1 MSALSQES
9 IKPLTK
15 SELKTEL
22 TKRGLPLNSR
32 KDDLLK
38 GLTET
43 LKEESNKVDET
54 EKHLQNISIETIK
67 GLFIEMFKAQEETIR
82 KIVSSYNSDTIVRL
96 DRLSEEIQDNKERL
110 EKVNKEAVDLKISLE
125 TSQEIFEKKFQKVN
139 YNLSKQKQK
148 HKEDIN
154 ELWKDNDQ
162 LRERLRDVE
171 DRFRRDNLRI
181 DGIAEVENETWEPAE
196 QILQNLFNEKLQ
208 LENISVERAHRVG
221 KKEKNNKRTI
231 VLKLASF
238 KYKLKII
245 SEARKLKDTN
255 ININEE
261 YSKETLEIRKEKWKE
276 VKELR
281 MNGTY
286 AILVYDK
293 VVTKGKYR
301 KQKLFL
307 KLFYKIKTFCK

>member
-1 MSALSQES
+1 MSASSQES
-9 IKPLTK
+9 IKHLTK

-22 TKRGLPLNSR
+22 TKRGLPSNSR

-38 GLTET
+38 RLTET
-43 LKEESNKVDET
+43 LIEQSKKVDKT
-54 EKHLQNISIETIK
+54 KKQLQNISIETIK
-67 GLFIEMFKAQEETIR
+67 ELFIEMFKAQEEIIR
-82 KIVSSYNSDTIVRL
+82 KIVSSCNSDTIMRL
-96 DRLSEEIQDNKERL
+96 DRLSEEIQDNNERL
-110 EKVNKEAVDLKISLE
+110 EKLNKETVDLKISLE

-139 YNLSKQKQK
+139 DNLSKQRQK

-162 LRERLRDVE
+162 LCERLRDLE
-171 DRFRRDNLRI
+171 DRSRRDNLRI
-181 DGIAEVENETWEPAE
+181 DGIAEVENETWEQTE
-196 QILQNLFNEKLQ
+196 EILHNLFKEKLE

-221 KKEKNNKRTI
+221 NKGKNNKRTI

-238 KYKLKII
+238 KDKLKII
-245 SEARKLKDTN
+245 SEARKLKGTN
-255 ININEE
+255 ISINED

-281 MNGTY
+281 KNGTY

-293 VVTKGKYR
+293 VVIKGKYR
-301 KQKLFL
+301 KQ
-307 KLFYKIKTFCK
+307 

>member
-1 MSALSQES
+1 MSASSQES
-9 IKPLTK
+9 IKHLTK

-22 TKRGLPLNSR
+22 TKRGLPSNGR

-38 GLTET
+38 RLTET
-43 LKEESNKVDET
+43 LNEQSKKVDKT
-54 EKHLQNISIETIK
+54 EKQLQNISIETIK
-67 GLFIEMFKAQEETIR
+67 ELFIEMFKAQEETIR
-82 KIVSSYNSDTIVRL
+82 KIVSSCNSDTIMRL
-96 DRLSEEIQDNKERL
+96 DRLSEEIQDNNERL
-110 EKVNKEAVDLKISLE
+110 EKLNKETVDLKISLE

-139 YNLSKQKQK
+139 DNLSKQKQK

-162 LRERLRDVE
+162 LCERLRDLE
-171 DRFRRDNLRI
+171 DRSRRDNLRI
-181 DGIAEVENETWEPAE
+181 DGIAELENETWEQTE
-196 QILQNLFNEKLQ
+196 EILHNLFKEKLE

-221 KKEKNNKRTI
+221 NKGKNDKRTI

-238 KYKLKII
+238 KDKLKII
-245 SEARKLKDTN
+245 SGARKLKGTN
-255 ININEE
+255 ISINED

-281 MNGTY
+281 KNGTY

-293 VVTKGKYR
+293 VVIKGKYR
-301 KQKLFL
+301 KQ
-307 KLFYKIKTFCK
+307 

>member
-9 IKPLTK
+9 IKHLTK

-22 TKRGLPLNSR
+22 TKRGLPSNGR

-38 GLTET
+38 RLTET
-43 LKEESNKVDET
+43 LNEQSKKVDKT
-54 EKHLQNISIETIK
+54 EKQLQNISIETIK
-67 GLFIEMFKAQEETIR
+67 ELFIEMFKAQEETIR
-82 KIVSSYNSDTIVRL
+82 KIVSSCNSDTIVRL
-96 DRLSEEIQDNKERL
+96 DRLSEEIQDNNERL
-110 EKVNKEAVDLKISLE
+110 EKLNKETVDLKISLE

-139 YNLSKQKQK
+139 DNLSKQKQK

-162 LRERLRDVE
+162 LCERLRDLE
-171 DRFRRDNLRI
+171 DRSRRDNLRI
-181 DGIAEVENETWEPAE
+181 DGIAEVENETWEQTE
-196 QILQNLFNEKLQ
+196 EILQNLFKEKLQ

-221 KKEKNNKRTI
+221 NKEKNNKRTI
-231 VLKLASF
+231 VVKLASF
-238 KYKLKII
+238 KDKLKII
-245 SEARKLKDTN
+245 SEARKLKGTN
-255 ININEE
+255 ISINED

-281 MNGTY
+281 KNGTY

-301 KQKLFL
+301 KK
-307 KLFYKIKTFCK
+307 

>member
-1 MSALSQES
+1 MSASSQES
-9 IKPLTK
+9 IKHLTK

-22 TKRGLPLNSR
+22 TKRGLPSNGR

-38 GLTET
+38 RLTET
-43 LKEESNKVDET
+43 LNEQSKKVDKT
-54 EKHLQNISIETIK
+54 GKQLQNISIETIK
-67 GLFIEMFKAQEETIR
+67 ELFIEMFKAQEETIR
-82 KIVSSYNSDTIVRL
+82 KIVSSCNSDTIMRL
-96 DRLSEEIQDNKERL
+96 DRLSEEIQDNNERL
-110 EKVNKEAVDLKISLE
+110 EKLNKETVDLKISLE

-139 YNLSKQKQK
+139 DNLSKQKQK

-162 LRERLRDVE
+162 LCERLRDLE
-171 DRFRRDNLRI
+171 DRSRRDNLRI
-181 DGIAEVENETWEPAE
+181 DGIAEVENEMWK
-196 QILQNLFNEKLQ
+196 QILHNLFKEKLE

-221 KKEKNNKRTI
+221 NKGNNNKRTI

-238 KYKLKII
+238 KDKLKII
-245 SEARKLKDTN
+245 SEARKLKGTN
-255 ININEE
+255 ISINED

-281 MNGTY
+281 KNGTY

-293 VVTKGKYR
+293 VVIKGKYR
-301 KQKLFL
+301 KQ
-307 KLFYKIKTFCK
+307 

>member
-1 MSALSQES
+1 MSASSQES
-9 IKPLTK
+9 IKHLTK

-22 TKRGLPLNSR
+22 TKRGLPSNGR

-38 GLTET
+38 RLTET
-43 LKEESNKVDET
+43 LNEQSKKVDKT
-54 EKHLQNISIETIK
+54 EKQLQNISIETIK
-67 GLFIEMFKAQEETIR
+67 ELFIEMFKAQEETIR
-82 KIVSSYNSDTIVRL
+82 KIVSSCNSDTIMRL
-96 DRLSEEIQDNKERL
+96 DRLSEEIQDNNERL
-110 EKVNKEAVDLKISLE
+110 EKLNKETVDLKISLE

-139 YNLSKQKQK
+139 DNLSKQKQK

-162 LRERLRDVE
+162 LCEGLRDLE
-171 DRFRRDNLRI
+171 DRSRRDNLRI
-181 DGIAEVENETWEPAE
+181 DGIAELENETWEQTE
-196 QILQNLFNEKLQ
+196 EILHNLFKEKLE

-221 KKEKNNKRTI
+221 NKGKNDKRTI

-238 KYKLKII
+238 KDKLKII
-245 SEARKLKDTN
+245 SEARKLKGTN
-255 ININEE
+255 ISINED

-281 MNGTY
+281 KNGTY

-293 VVTKGKYR
+293 VVIKGKYR
-301 KQKLFL
+301 KQ
-307 KLFYKIKTFCK
+307 

>member
-9 IKPLTK
+9 IKHLTK

-22 TKRGLPLNSR
+22 TKRGLPSNGR

-38 GLTET
+38 RLTET
-43 LKEESNKVDET
+43 LNEQSNKVDKT
-54 EKHLQNISIETIK
+54 EKQLQNISIETIK
-67 GLFIEMFKAQEETIR
+67 ELFIEMFKAQEETIR
-82 KIVSSYNSDTIVRL
+82 KIVSSCNSDTIVRL
-96 DRLSEEIQDNKERL
+96 DRLSEEIQDNNERL
-110 EKVNKEAVDLKISLE
+110 EKLNKETVDLKISLE

-139 YNLSKQKQK
+139 DNLSKQKQK

-162 LRERLRDVE
+162 LCERLRDLE
-171 DRFRRDNLRI
+171 DRSRRDNLRI
-181 DGIAEVENETWEPAE
+181 DGIAEVENETWEQTE
-196 QILQNLFNEKLQ
+196 EILQNLFKEKLQ

-221 KKEKNNKRTI
+221 NKEKNNKRTI

-238 KYKLKII
+238 KDKLKII
-245 SEARKLKDTN
+245 SEARKLKGTN
-255 ININEE
+255 ISINED

-281 MNGTY
+281 KNGTY

-301 KQKLFL
+301 KQ
-307 KLFYKIKTFCK
+307 

>member
-1 MSALSQES
+1 MSASSQES
-9 IKPLTK
+9 IKHLTK

-22 TKRGLPLNSR
+22 TKRGLPSNGR

-38 GLTET
+38 RLTET
-43 LKEESNKVDET
+43 LNEQSKKVDKT
-54 EKHLQNISIETIK
+54 EKQLQNISIETIK
-67 GLFIEMFKAQEETIR
+67 ELFIEMFKAQEETIR
-82 KIVSSYNSDTIVRL
+82 KIVSSCNSDTIMRL
-96 DRLSEEIQDNKERL
+96 DRLSEEIQDNNERL
-110 EKVNKEAVDLKISLE
+110 EKLNKETVDLKISLE

-139 YNLSKQKQK
+139 DNLSKQKQK

-162 LRERLRDVE
+162 LCERLRDLE
-171 DRFRRDNLRI
+171 DRSRRDNLRI
-181 DGIAEVENETWEPAE
+181 DGIAELENETWEQTE
-196 QILQNLFNEKLQ
+196 EILHNLFKEKLE

-221 KKEKNNKRTI
+221 NKGKNDKRTI

-238 KYKLKII
+238 KDKLKII
-245 SEARKLKDTN
+245 SEARKLKGTN
-255 ININEE
+255 ISINED

-281 MNGTY
+281 KNGTY

-293 VVTKGKYR
+293 VVIKGKYR
-301 KQKLFL
+301 KQ
-307 KLFYKIKTFCK
+307 

>member
-1 MSALSQES
+1 MSASSQES
-9 IKPLTK
+9 IKHLTK

-22 TKRGLPLNSR
+22 TKRGLPSNGR

-38 GLTET
+38 RLTET
-43 LKEESNKVDET
+43 LNEQSKKVDKT
-54 EKHLQNISIETIK
+54 EKQLQNISIETIK
-67 GLFIEMFKAQEETIR
+67 ELFIEMFKAQEETIR
-82 KIVSSYNSDTIVRL
+82 KIVSSCNSDTIMRL
-96 DRLSEEIQDNKERL
+96 DRLSEEIQDNNERL
-110 EKVNKEAVDLKISLE
+110 EKLNKETVDLKISLE

-139 YNLSKQKQK
+139 DNLSKQKQK

-162 LRERLRDVE
+162 LCERLRDLE
-171 DRFRRDNLRI
+171 DRSRRDNLRI
-181 DGIAEVENETWEPAE
+181 DGIAELENETWEQTE
-196 QILQNLFNEKLQ
+196 EILHNLFKEKLE

-221 KKEKNNKRTI
+221 NKGKNDKRTI

-238 KYKLKII
+238 KDKLKII
-245 SEARKLKDTN
+245 SEARKLKGTN
-255 ININEE
+255 ISINED

-281 MNGTY
+281 KNGTY

-301 KQKLFL
+301 KQ
-307 KLFYKIKTFCK
+307 